1 MYYIGK
7 LNKSKIGEYCDKIVN
22 DDVILTDER
31 RLHIFEKHKKD
42 YKIIINNINKAVLN
56 PKEVLEDCKN
66 KNTLFFIKKLK
77 NNNLNVI
84 IKLNTTNDK
93 EHPQNSIMT
102 AWIIRDSNL
111 KKIREKNKT
120 IYKEE

>member
-7 LNKSKIGEYCDKIVN
+7 LNKSKIGEYCNKIVN

-66 KNTLFFIKKLK
+66 KNTLFFIKRLK

-84 IKLNTTNDK
+84 IKLNTTNNK

-102 AWIIRDSNL
+102 A
-111 KKIREKNKT
+111 
-120 IYKEE
+120 